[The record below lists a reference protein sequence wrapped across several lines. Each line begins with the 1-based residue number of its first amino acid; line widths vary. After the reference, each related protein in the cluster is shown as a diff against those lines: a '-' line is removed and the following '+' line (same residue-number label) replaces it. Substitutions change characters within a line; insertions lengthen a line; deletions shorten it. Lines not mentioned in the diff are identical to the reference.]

1 MTDSPVI
8 QPKETKQTLLVVW
21 AIGATLLALVS
32 TGVSVFLSIQARQRS
47 NSQTPAVSA
56 SPFLD
61 LPESQVPGS
70 YKWVSKTGESHILL
84 NADHTFVKDGN
95 PNPAH
100 RWEITRDALVLYWL
114 RSQTRFNKIEKPGV
128 YVELMDGA
136 ETARIEKQ
144 E

>member
-1 MTDSPVI
+1 MFLRHDARVQDSL
-8 QPKETKQTLLVVW
+8 PK
-21 AIGATLLALVS
+21 S
-32 TGVSVFLSIQARQRS
+32 PSGVSVFLFIQTRQPLA
-47 NSQTPAVSA
+47 SQTPGVSA

-61 LPESQVPGS
+61 LPESQIPGN
-70 YKWVSKTGESHILL
+70 YKWISKPGNESLILL

-100 RWEITRDALVLYWL
+100 RWQITRDALVLFWL
-114 RSQTRFNKIEKPGV
+114 RSQTRFNKIEQPGV
-128 YVELMDGA
+128 YVETMDGA